1 MSKYLSYEEKLQ
13 IKLILH
19 PVYIIFW
26 IMLYIALETEIF
38 MITIPEIIQLGKLIC
53 IIMVFINFLKTLK
66 YYFYIDKIKSN
77 ICIENASNNTEN
89 KKDD

>member
-1 MSKYLSYEEKLQ
+1 MSKYLSYEEKVQ

-26 IMLYIALETEIF
+26 IILYIALGTEIF
-38 MITIPEIIQLGKLIC
+38 MITIPEIIQLGKLMC
-53 IIMVFINFLKTLK
+53 VIMVFINFLKTLK
-66 YYFYIDKIKSN
+66 YYFYMDKIKSN
-77 ICIENASNNTEN
+77 ISIENASN